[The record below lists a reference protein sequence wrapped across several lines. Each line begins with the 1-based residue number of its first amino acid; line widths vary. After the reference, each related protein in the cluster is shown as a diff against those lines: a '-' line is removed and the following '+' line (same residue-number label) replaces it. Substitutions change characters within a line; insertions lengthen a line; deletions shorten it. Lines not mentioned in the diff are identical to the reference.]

1 MRVLPAT
8 VSPFPGET
16 VRSLYNRLVE
26 RNSLTAGELWT
37 AIRKSK
43 QGLPLRTT
51 PEAAPDV
58 VARLDDLPANWFDRD
73 DTTNRLF
80 SRCIH
85 NNWAHAQCARC
96 SALPKPVTMCRRCAS
111 GMKVEV
117 QSRAGAFCARHE
129 RWHYDGRDEAI
140 GIPVAYARAE
150 RCLTGT
156 LWARGIGLDTGEIEL
171 ACEIISTYREF
182 VYREL
187 HASKADG
194 SAGME
199 PVINPATSATYTIT
213 TLADGTASIPL
224 IRCSDF
230 EDDKALTPA
239 RSYYLVETVAPN
251 GYELLAQLI
260 PFTILKADVEAYT
273 GTNIALNLTV
283 ENVKKFELPLTGGTG
298 AAMIYLAGFGLIA
311 GGVLFLVIRR
321 RGSKNRA

>member
-8 VSPFPGET
+8 LSPFPGET

-58 VARLDDLPANWFDRD
+58 VARLDDLPANWFDRE

-182 VYREL
+182 VDPDNSTRSADQRLRDFYPDAVELTAFLTAPSAQAFLRNRQIGHLPVAAMVEAAATAVASRSRHRLSSVHGMFQASGREL
-187 HASKADG
+187 RLGD
-194 SAGME
+194 
-199 PVINPATSATYTIT
+199 SATKPLRHGRPLEVGALGGLVRDSVPRIRAVFLRHDDARRPLP
-213 TLADGTASIPL
+213 TLRDRPP
-224 IRCSDF
+224 RH
-230 EDDKALTPA
+230 
-239 RSYYLVETVAPN
+239 R
-251 GYELLAQLI
+251 
-260 PFTILKADVEAYT
+260 
-273 GTNIALNLTV
+273 
-283 ENVKKFELPLTGGTG
+283 
-298 AAMIYLAGFGLIA
+298 
-311 GGVLFLVIRR
+311 
-321 RGSKNRA
+321 

>member
-37 AIRKSK
+37 AIRKSR

-58 VARLDDLPANWFDRD
+58 VARLDDLPANWFNRD

-96 SALPKPVTMCRRCAS
+96 SVLPKPVTMCRRCAS

-182 VYREL
+182 VDRDNSTRTADQRLRDFYPDAVELTAFLTAPSAQAFLRNRQIGHLPVAAMVEAAATAVASRSRHRLSSVHGMFQAFGREL
-187 HASKADG
+187 RLGD
-194 SAGME
+194 
-199 PVINPATSATYTIT
+199 SATK
-213 TLADGTASIPL
+213 PL
-224 IRCSDF
+224 RHGRPLEVGALGGLVRDSVPRIRAVF
-230 EDDKALTPA
+230 LRHDDA
-239 RSYYLVETVAPN
+239 RRP
-251 GYELLAQLI
+251 
-260 PFTILKADVEAYT
+260 
-273 GTNIALNLTV
+273 
-283 ENVKKFELPLTGGTG
+283 LP
-298 AAMIYLAGFGLIA
+298 M
-311 GGVLFLVIRR
+311 RR
-321 RGSKNRA
+321 ERPPRHR

>member
-16 VRSLYNRLVE
+16 VRSLYRRLVE

-58 VARLDDLPANWFDRD
+58 VAQLDDLPANWFDRD
-73 DTTNRLF
+73 DTTSRLF

-111 GMKVEV
+111 GMNVEV

-156 LWARGIGLDTGEIEL
+156 LWARGIGLDTGEVEL
-171 ACEIISTYREF
+171 ACEIISTYRELVDGAPYTDGADQQMRDF
-182 VYREL
+182 YPEAVELTAFLTAPSAQAFLRNRQIGHLPVAAMVEAAATAVASRSRHRLRSVHEMFQASDREL
-187 HASKADG
+187 RLGD
-194 SAGME
+194 
-199 PVINPATSATYTIT
+199 SATKP
-213 TLADGTASIPL
+213 LRHGRSLEMGALGVL
-224 IRCSDF
+224 IRDHVPRIRAVF
-230 EDDKALTPA
+230 LRHDDA
-239 RSYYLVETVAPN
+239 RRP
-251 GYELLAQLI
+251 
-260 PFTILKADVEAYT
+260 
-273 GTNIALNLTV
+273 
-283 ENVKKFELPLTGGTG
+283 LP
-298 AAMIYLAGFGLIA
+298 M
-311 GGVLFLVIRR
+311 RR
-321 RGSKNRA
+321 DRLSRHQ

>member
-111 GMKVEV
+111 GMNVEV

-182 VYREL
+182 VDRDNSTRSADQRLRDFYPDAVELTAFLTAPSAQAFLRNRQIGHLPVAAMVEAAATAVASRSRHRLKSVHGMFQASGREL
-187 HASKADG
+187 RLGD
-194 SAGME
+194 
-199 PVINPATSATYTIT
+199 SATKPLRHGRPLEIGALGGLVRDSVPRIRAVFLRHDDARRPLP
-213 TLADGTASIPL
+213 TLRDQPP
-224 IRCSDF
+224 RH
-230 EDDKALTPA
+230 
-239 RSYYLVETVAPN
+239 R
-251 GYELLAQLI
+251 
-260 PFTILKADVEAYT
+260 
-273 GTNIALNLTV
+273 
-283 ENVKKFELPLTGGTG
+283 
-298 AAMIYLAGFGLIA
+298 
-311 GGVLFLVIRR
+311 
-321 RGSKNRA
+321 

>member
-58 VARLDDLPANWFDRD
+58 IAQLDDLPVDWFDRH

-111 GMKVEV
+111 GMNVEV
-117 QSRAGAFCARHE
+117 QARAGAFCARHE

-140 GIPVAYARAE
+140 RIPVAYARAE

-182 VYREL
+182 VDRDNSARSADQRLRDFYPDAVELTAFLTAPSAQAFLRNRQIGHLPVAAMVEAAATAVASRSRHRLSSVHGMFQASGREL
-187 HASKADG
+187 RLGD
-194 SAGME
+194 
-199 PVINPATSATYTIT
+199 SATK
-213 TLADGTASIPL
+213 PL
-224 IRCSDF
+224 RHGRPLEVGALGGLVRDSVPRIRAVF
-230 EDDKALTPA
+230 LRHDDA
-239 RSYYLVETVAPN
+239 RRP
-251 GYELLAQLI
+251 
-260 PFTILKADVEAYT
+260 
-273 GTNIALNLTV
+273 
-283 ENVKKFELPLTGGTG
+283 LP
-298 AAMIYLAGFGLIA
+298 M
-311 GGVLFLVIRR
+311 RR
-321 RGSKNRA
+321 DRPPRHR